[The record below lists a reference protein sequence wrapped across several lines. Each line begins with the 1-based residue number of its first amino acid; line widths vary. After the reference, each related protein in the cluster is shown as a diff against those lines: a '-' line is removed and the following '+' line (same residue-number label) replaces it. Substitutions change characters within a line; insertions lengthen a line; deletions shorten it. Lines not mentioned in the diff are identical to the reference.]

1 MTSDEKQKQDG
12 DGACVGCRRNFYSF
26 ILMCC
31 GNTEM
36 VGSWNTGNRII
47 PYFIE
52 GDEQQKQDG
61 DGCYLTPLHM

>member
-1 MTSDEKQKQDG
+1 M
-12 DGACVGCRRNFYSF
+12 GCRRNFYSF

-52 GDEQQKQDG
+52 GDEQQKQYG
-61 DGCYLTPLHM
+61 DGACVG

>member
-1 MTSDEKQKQDG
+1 VTSDEKQKQDG
-12 DGACVGCRRNFYSF
+12 DGACVGCRRR
-26 ILMCC
+26 
-31 GNTEM
+31 NTEM

-61 DGCYLTPLHM
+61 DGACVG